1 MRVVSGFQFSVFSFQ
16 FPAIPLDPGDALS
29 ASVSASATICN
40 GEWIAQKRRERRE
53 RRERSA
59 ESAGNAEN
67 AGN

>member
-16 FPAIPLDPGDALS
+16 FSAIPLDPGDALS

-53 RRERSA
+53 RSA